1 MTYLAD
7 NNVEATN
14 LYIVTVLTGMMKG
27 AGTKAKVS
35 IRLTGENGRGAKHV
49 LADNHISL
57 FQVSDEDLFVVAERH
72 NLGRITEVSLW
83 VDYSDTTPAW

>member
-7 NNVEATN
+7 NNVEAKY

-35 IRLTGENGRGAKHV
+35 IRMTGEIGTGTKHA
-49 LADNHISL
+49 LADDHISL
-57 FQVSDEDLFVVAERH
+57 FQVGAEDLFIVAERH
-72 NLGRITEVSLW
+72 NLGRITNVSLW